1 MQVSKGHNYV
11 KIKQPAK
18 YKNQKEFSQS
28 SGWFSPNLETV
39 LCKMMY
45 SGHVS
50 ALTSVTTG
58 VYIFIHKYQRTKRYV
73 GKSRTAYHDLVQMFH
88 RLFEKKESKLNALER
103 EIKYNS
109 PDAEQWSFRIY
120 SAGNSDSIEAEA
132 NKNILTNNTL
142 HPSGLN
148 AEVKF
153 TSKESFY
160 RFAETYA
167 RIQRDKAVKAVNPIR
182 VCRNYTDSH
191 LQLGMWV
198 RLLG

>member
-1 MQVSKGHNYV
+1 MKATV
-11 KIKQPAK
+11 KKSTK
-18 YKNQKEFSQS
+18 YKNQKEFSQN

-45 SGHVS
+45 SGQLS

-58 VYIFIHKYQRTKRYV
+58 VYIFIHKQQRKKRYV

-88 RLFEKKESKLNALER
+88 RLFEKKEDKLNTLEK

-120 SAGNSDSIEAEA
+120 SASSSDSIEAEA

-142 HPSGLN
+142 QPSGLN
-148 AEVKF
+148 NEVKF
-153 TSKESFY
+153 STKESFY
-160 RFAETYA
+160 RFAEVYA
-167 RIQRDKAVKAVNPIR
+167 RIQRDRANKSVNPIR
-182 VCRNYTDSH
+182 VSGFNT
-191 LQLGMWV
+191 LI
-198 RLLG
+198 